1 MCRFRTV
8 HGLYALVLRY
18 ARHPF
23 RQFYNR
29 IQAHKFGVKGIRF
42 GPGARLQGI
51 SAIQMGEGF
60 SAGPG
65 LWLEAVLRYE
75 DQTFTPRIVIG
86 RNVEI
91 STWGHIAATH
101 YVEIGDDVLIGS
113 RVIITDHNHGQY
125 SGPHSSPEVSPRLRP
140 LDCDKEV
147 VIGRNVWLGDGVVV
161 APGARIGEGS
171 VIGANSVVIGTI
183 PPFTLAAGA
192 PARAL
197 KRYDFAAKEWVIVK

>member
-1 MCRFRTV
+1 MDSRTRKYNVACKALSREMVRVESLDVKLQVYVSFRTV

-113 RVIITDHNHGQY
+113 RVIITDHNH
-125 SGPHSSPEVSPRLRP
+125 VSIAGLTALRRFRR
-140 LDCDKEV
+140 V
-147 VIGRNVWLGDGVVV
+147 
-161 APGARIGEGS
+161 
-171 VIGANSVVIGTI
+171 
-183 PPFTLAAGA
+183 F
-192 PARAL
+192 AL
-197 KRYDFAAKEWVIVK
+197 WTVTRRS